1 MPSGGPRQ
9 KAGRKPKWGE
19 PLVKIGVPLSVG
31 NDLVVVIEKLWEKG
45 IKGQEL
51 IEVLRS
57 VEFRKVRKY
66 DYPVS
71 AGAHSTSSIGGDS
84 MNTDYEEIDL
94 CEVLIEEPS
103 KTIVLP
109 VMGDSMIGIGIY
121 PGDWLIVE
129 QINPLYQQPKEEDIV
144 VVAVNDETLV
154 KRYRKEKG
162 EIVLISE
169 NENHEPIRLSE
180 GSIYVTGIVR
190 NAIRRNLSKR

>member
-1 MPSGGPRQ
+1 MPSGDPRQ

-57 VEFRKVRKY
+57 VEFRKVRRY

-103 KTIVLP
+103 KTIVLL

-180 GSIYVTGIVR
+180 GSIYITGIVM
-190 NAIRRNLSKR
+190 NAIRRNLSKK